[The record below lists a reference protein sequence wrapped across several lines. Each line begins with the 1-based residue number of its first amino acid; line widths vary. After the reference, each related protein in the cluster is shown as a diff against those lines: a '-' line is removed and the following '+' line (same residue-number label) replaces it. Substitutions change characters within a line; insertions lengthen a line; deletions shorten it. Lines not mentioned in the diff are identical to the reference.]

1 MLKTIET
8 SFTKLALIVSITKAN
23 DFQIDTSQ
31 PCQHVANNSE
41 AGEKEMAPASL
52 ISKMKENF
60 EAYDSDIKWQY
71 YATEKG
77 MMTLY
82 PAAVGSSDEKC
93 QFYDPR
99 FRLREVL

>member
-1 MLKTIET
+1 MKKKL
-8 SFTKLALIVSITKAN
+8 TKQALIVSSTKIN
-23 DFQIDTSQ
+23 NHQVDTSQ

-41 AGEKEMAPASL
+41 AGEKEIAPASL

-82 PAAVGSSDEKC
+82 PAAVESSDEKC

-99 FRLREVL
+99 FRLREVS